1 MKREELEKLIE
12 VRKYVI
18 DCHNSLDP
26 NGGAHSVVEQEDVAF
41 DFTHIISKLDEV
53 LRPHVNFE

>member
-26 NGGAHSVVEQEDVAF
+26 NGGAHSVVKQEDVAF
-41 DFTHIISKLDEV
+41 DFTPF
-53 LRPHVNFE
+53 LRFLCIFLIF